1 MMVRKYKTEAESEFE
16 PRHRILG
23 AIILVTLG
31 FIVFSVVLNERP
43 RRLSPEEKQSRLEPN
58 TRVVVTDVPL
68 PRTRSMETRPVAAV
82 TRPSEPSGPQH
93 RIAGA
98 TVTKPKQVAISIPSA
113 NKPESDPKHKPLTRK
128 QKSEPAVIKASG
140 KQWMIQVGTFA
151 DSGNAKRLS
160 KMLMAQH
167 YRVVLKPVSIKEGR
181 AIRVRVGPYADKAS
195 AKMARDRIQQKMG
208 IEGVVLAKQ

>member
-1 MMVRKYKTEAESEFE
+1 MVRKHDAESEFE

-58 TRVVVTDVPL
+58 TRIVVTDVPL
-68 PRTRSMETRPVAAV
+68 PKTRSEIRPVAAV
-82 TRPSEPSGPQH
+82 MRPSEPSEPQH
-93 RIAGA
+93 RIAKV
-98 TVTKPKQVAISIPSA
+98 TVKKPKPVAISIPSV
-113 NKPESDPKHKPLTRK
+113 NKPKSDPQHTPLTRK
-128 QKSEPAVIKASG
+128 QKSEPAVVRASG

-195 AKMARDRIQQKMG
+195 AKTARDRIQQKMG